1 MTNLYPNPIVLAF
14 ISDLDENIVFKD
26 VWAGVSLDGVAYRDI
41 HIDFINPVTGSVD
54 QAQFEMSD
62 DYELLR
68 LDLYE
73 PGTGPE
79 GQVQVAEFCVH
90 GRRFVCIDSPIP
102 HEWDMTPGVAPFVVC
117 DDEAEMIGQ
126 HVTHDGDPEAVRALL
141 ENQETRPLGALIA
154 RCLRRDPRDRITI
167 RQARQFLADLS
178 LGVDDHHWPVRI
190 AS

>member
-1 MTNLYPNPIVLAF
+1 MV
-14 ISDLDENIVFKD
+14 
-26 VWAGVSLDGVAYRDI
+26 
-41 HIDFINPVTGSVD
+41 GSVD
-54 QAQFEMSD
+54 FHLLFQNGRAKDAVERYCEIFD

-117 DDEAEMIGQ
+117 DDEAEMNRLFDALSEGGTVYMPIGAYGFGRLFAW
-126 HVTHDGDPEAVRALL
+126 VEDAFGVSWLL
-141 ENQETRPLGALIA
+141 NI
-154 RCLRRDPRDRITI
+154 D
-167 RQARQFLADLS
+167 
-178 LGVDDHHWPVRI
+178 
-190 AS
+190 